1 MFRIFLGHQFKSFF
15 RSRNQAGSILMKIVM
30 FLLILYFLVVA
41 VAAGFFLDKV
51 IEKLFPGQDVTQ
63 VFYGLI
69 LYYFLADFLMR
80 IQLQDLPTLSIV
92 PYLHLNIRKKVL
104 VNFLNI
110 KSLFSAFNLIPILLF
125 VPFSILVIAKEHGS
139 YAAFMVIV
147 SVISLMLFNNFLV
160 LYLKRKSFS
169 NILFL
174 FIGIT
179 VIGGLGA
186 LEYFKIISISSF
198 ANNIFSFIAIQPL
211 YALIFTILA
220 IAMFVINSRYLRN
233 NLFTEELS
241 KKEKNKT
248 STDYPF
254 LNRFGKVGELAALE
268 LKLILRHKRPR
279 NALMMGFIFLFYG
292 FLMFKPDA
300 IANNEFGMI
309 IFGAFF
315 MTGIFIISYGQFMF
329 GWQSG
334 HFDGIL
340 TNKVNFRN
348 FIKAKFLLFTL
359 ASTALTLLSLFYGF
373 MSWKLLVVIIAV
385 YFYNVGFSTLIVL
398 FFALYNYKKLD
409 LSKAASFNWQG
420 SGASQWIMS
429 IPLLLFPILLYL
441 PFYYLKEPFWG
452 IAAIGIFGI
461 ITLFMRNFW
470 INLLTKKFETQRYKI
485 AEGFRE

>member
-1 MFRIFLGHQFKSFF
+1 MFRIFLGHQIKSFS
-15 RSRNQAGSILMKIVM
+15 RSRNQAGNIVMRIVM
-30 FLLILYFLVVA
+30 FLLILYFLVIA
-41 VAAGFFLDKV
+41 IAAGFFLNKLIASAFPGKNV
-51 IEKLFPGQDVTQ
+51 IEI
-63 VFYGLI
+63 FYGFI

-80 IQLQDLPTLSIV
+80 MQLQDLPTLSIV
-92 PYLHLNIRKKVL
+92 PYLHLNIRKKTL

-125 VPFSILVIAKEHGS
+125 VPFTIMVISKQNGVFPAFMIIVSIL
-139 YAAFMVIV
+139 
-147 SVISLMLFNNFLV
+147 SLMFFNNFLV
-160 LYLKRKSFS
+160 LYLKRKSIS
-169 NILFL
+169 NILYL
-174 FIGIT
+174 LIGII
-179 VIGGLGA
+179 VIGGLSA
-186 LEYFKIISISSF
+186 LEFFKIISIAAF
-198 ANNIFSFIAIQPL
+198 ANKIFSAVVTQPL
-211 YALIFTILA
+211 FALGFTFLA
-220 IAMFVINSRYLRN
+220 IIMFVINSRYLRS

-254 LNRFGKVGELAALE
+254 LNRFGKTGELAALE

-279 NALMMGFIFLFYG
+279 NALMMGLIFLLYG
-292 FLMFKPDA
+292 FIMYKPGA
-300 IANNEFGMI
+300 IASNDFTII

-359 ASTALTLLSLFYGF
+359 ASSALTLLSLFYGF
-373 MSWKLLVVIIAV
+373 MSWKLLVVEIAL
-385 YFYNVGFSTLIVL
+385 YFYNIGFSTLIVL
-398 FFALYNYKKLD
+398 FFAMYNYKRLD
-409 LSKAASFNWQG
+409 LSKGASFNWQG
-420 SGASQWIMS
+420 SGASQWLMS
-429 IPLLLFPILLYL
+429 IPLLLFPFLIYL
-441 PFYYLKEPFWG
+441 PFHFLKEPFWG

-461 ITLFMRNFW
+461 ITLLMRNVW
-470 INLLTKKFETQRYKI
+470 INLLTKKFEKQRYKI